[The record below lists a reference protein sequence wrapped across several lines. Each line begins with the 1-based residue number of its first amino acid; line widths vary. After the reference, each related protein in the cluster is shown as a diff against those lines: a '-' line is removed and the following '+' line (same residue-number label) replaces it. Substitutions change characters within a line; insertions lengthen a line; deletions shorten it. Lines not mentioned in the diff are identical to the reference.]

1 MRSKKL
7 FIYLLGIILIFI
19 AMFLSVT
26 YGVKAVSLDD
36 VVEAFKNAS
45 STDYNVNVVQAR
57 IPRTIFGLLAGASLS
72 ISGVLMQSI
81 TRNPV
86 ADPSILGVNTG
97 ASLFIVIGITF
108 FNIQSRLSYVS
119 LAFVGALLAAALVY
133 RLASLGYGGPTPIKL
148 AISGAAVS
156 TALSSF
162 VSIIIMPNS
171 SFMTTY
177 RFWQIGS
184 IGGTNYDDIKWML
197 IILTLCVLCSIS
209 MAPQLNALLLSED
222 TATSLGVNVPRV
234 KIIAA
239 ICGVFLCA
247 TITALAGPISFVGL
261 MVPHIV
267 RLLVGADHI
276 HLIPLSAIFGGVLLL
291 LADVAGRVLG
301 APGELETGIMTALI
315 GGPIFII
322 IIRKAKVQSL

>member
-7 FIYLLGIILIFI
+7 FIYLLGIILLFI

-26 YGVKAVSLDD
+26 YGVKAVSLTD
-36 VVEAFKNAS
+36 VIEAFKNPAS
-45 STDYNVNVVQAR
+45 TEYNVNIVQAR

-119 LAFVGALLAAALVY
+119 LAFIGALLAAILVY
-133 RLASLGYGGPTPIKL
+133 RLASMGYGGPTPIKL

-162 VSIIIMPNS
+162 VSMIIMPNS
-171 SFMTTY
+171 SVMTTY

-197 IILTLCVLCSIS
+197 VILTLCVLCSIS

-234 KIIAA
+234 KLITA

-267 RLLVGADHI
+267 RLLIGSDHI
-276 HLIPLSAIFGGVLLL
+276 HLIPLSAIFGGCLLL

>member
-7 FIYLLGIILIFI
+7 FIYLLGIIFIFI

-26 YGVKAVSLDD
+26 YGVKAVSLAD

-119 LAFVGALLAAALVY
+119 LAFIGALLAAVLVY
-133 RLASLGYGGPTPIKL
+133 RLASMGYGGPTPIKL

-162 VSIIIMPNS
+162 VSMIIMPNS
-171 SFMTTY
+171 SVMTTY

-197 IILTLCVLCSIS
+197 VILTLCVLCSIS

-234 KIIAA
+234 KLIAA

-267 RLLVGADHI
+267 RLLIGSDHI
-276 HLIPLSAIFGGVLLL
+276 HLIPLSAIFGGCLLL

>member
-7 FIYLLGIILIFI
+7 FIYLLGIILLFI
-19 AMFLSVT
+19 TMFLSVT
-26 YGVKAVSLDD
+26 YGVKAVSLAD

-45 STDYNVNVVQAR
+45 STEYNVNVVQAR

-133 RLASLGYGGPTPIKL
+133 RLASMGYGGPTPIKL

-171 SFMTTY
+171 SVMTTY

-197 IILTLCVLCSIS
+197 IILTLCILCSIS

-276 HLIPLSAIFGGVLLL
+276 HLIPLSAILGGVLLL

-301 APGELETGIMTALI
+301 APGEIETGIMTALI

>member
-7 FIYLLGIILIFI
+7 FIYLLGIILLFI
-19 AMFLSVT
+19 TMFLSVT
-26 YGVKAVSLDD
+26 YGVKAVSLAD

-45 STDYNVNVVQAR
+45 STEYNVNVVQAR

-133 RLASLGYGGPTPIKL
+133 RLASMGYGGPTPIKL

-171 SFMTTY
+171 SVMNTY

-197 IILTLCVLCSIS
+197 IILTLCILCSIS

-276 HLIPLSAIFGGVLLL
+276 HLIPLSAILGGVLLL

-301 APGELETGIMTALI
+301 APGEIETGIMTALI

>member
-7 FIYLLGIILIFI
+7 FIYLLGIILLFI
-19 AMFLSVT
+19 TMFLSVT
-26 YGVKAVSLDD
+26 YGVKAVSLAD

-119 LAFVGALLAAALVY
+119 LAFIGALLAAVLVY

-162 VSIIIMPNS
+162 VSMIIMPNS
-171 SFMTTY
+171 SVMTTY

-197 IILTLCVLCSIS
+197 VILCLCVLCSIS

-234 KIIAA
+234 KLIAA

-267 RLLVGADHI
+267 RLLIGSDHL
-276 HLIPLSAIFGGVLLL
+276 HLIPLSAIFGGCLLL